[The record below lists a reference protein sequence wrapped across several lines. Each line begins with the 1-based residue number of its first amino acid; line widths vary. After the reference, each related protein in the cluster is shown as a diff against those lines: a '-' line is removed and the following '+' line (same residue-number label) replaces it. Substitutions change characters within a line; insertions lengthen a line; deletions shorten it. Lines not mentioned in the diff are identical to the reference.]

1 MQAVPTV
8 EEAMRLNPCSTG
20 ITFLTKLYNVL
31 FANGAD
37 RLNPCSTG
45 ITFLTMMLV

>member
-20 ITFLTKLYNVL
+20 ITFLTIMTVMYIIL
-31 FANGAD
+31 
-37 RLNPCSTG
+37 
-45 ITFLTMMLV
+45 LVSS